1 MGGILR
7 VIKLVLS
14 INRQVGFNSNNPT
27 IEDTEPS
34 ILDNV
39 LMKAFEKSEYI
50 EDRLVEPRTV

>member
-39 LMKAFEKSEYI
+39 LMKEFEKSEYI
-50 EDRLVEPRTV
+50 EDRFVEPSTV